1 MEKCRVIFELDEDA
15 FNGLSSILG
24 LSKGDRKLCWDNIC
38 SQDLVVDSCIV
49 EKLGLSELQLKTM
62 VASLALAFAKQKFD
76 EKSSMS
82 YGKDCY

>member
-1 MEKCRVIFELDEDA
+1 MSADKCRVIFELDEDT

-49 EKLGLSELQLKTM
+49 EKFGLSALQLKTM

-76 EKSSMS
+76 EK
-82 YGKDCY
+82 K